1 MTKKRPARVAVFAS
15 GNGSNFEAI
24 MENWQKT
31 GFDQGQ
37 VVLVI
42 CNKKE
47 AGVLKRAEKW
57 QVPAYTFLPAEYA
70 DKNQY
75 EQAILNTL
83 ETYEIDFIVLAG
95 YMRLLGPV
103 LLQPYAG
110 RIVNLHPS
118 LLPAFPGKDAI
129 GQALEHGVRV
139 SGITIHFVDEGMD
152 TGPIIYQEAV
162 VLEPDETRESLT
174 AKIHAIEHRVY
185 PEIIKACLQGQAVL
199 EGRRVKWLQPPLS
212 VH

>member
-1 MTKKRPARVAVFAS
+1 MKDKRIKRVAVFAS

-24 MENWQKT
+24 MENWHKT
-31 GFDQGQ
+31 GFDAGQ

-42 CNKKE
+42 CNKPE
-47 AGVLKRAEKW
+47 AGVLTRAEKW
-57 QVPAYTFLPAEYA
+57 KVPAHTFIPADYG
-70 DKNQY
+70 DKSKY
-75 EQAILNTL
+75 EEAILRTL
-83 ETYEIDFIVLAG
+83 EAYHIDFIVLAG
-95 YMRLLGPV
+95 YMRLVGPV

-129 GQALEHGVRV
+129 VQALEHGVRV

-162 VLEPDETRESLT
+162 NLAPDETRESLS
-174 AKIHAIEHRVY
+174 AKIHAVEHRVY
-185 PEIIKACLQGQAVL
+185 PEIIKACLTGQTVL
-199 EGRRVKWLQPPLS
+199 EGRRVKWLQDPLN